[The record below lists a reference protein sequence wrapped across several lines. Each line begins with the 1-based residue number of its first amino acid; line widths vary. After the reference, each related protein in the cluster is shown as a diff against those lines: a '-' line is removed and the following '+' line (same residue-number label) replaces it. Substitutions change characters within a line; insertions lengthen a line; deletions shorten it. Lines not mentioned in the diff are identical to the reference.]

1 MLNIKIN
8 EQKSSVW
15 KPWAPQGE
23 PLNTNYL
30 LKLGLILFWYWQLK
44 RNLSLTITYALVLDQ
59 MWENGI

>member
-30 LKLGLILFWYWQLK
+30 LKLGLILFWY
-44 RNLSLTITYALVLDQ
+44 
-59 MWENGI
+59 

>member
-8 EQKSSVW
+8 EQNKSSVW

-30 LKLGLILFWYWQLK
+30 LKLGLILFWY
-44 RNLSLTITYALVLDQ
+44 
-59 MWENGI
+59 